1 MGHVVISEVDK
12 TFEDLIGQLGQG
24 VWFSKIP
31 RSDVVLQIVIV
42 PLRYKDHTL
51 CMGGT
56 REREREREREITLNL
71 PTRHHY

>member
-1 MGHVVISEVDK
+1 MSHVVISEVDK

-51 CMGGT
+51 CTCMGG
-56 REREREREREITLNL
+56 RREREIHTKI
-71 PTRHHY
+71 PG